1 MAKQLPKVY
10 YGLHFVTGVAQYDS
24 DSDRVYV
31 GEETAKQLDSTFA
44 GKPLYVTHKTVN
56 IERLQEEADGY
67 VVESFYNPHDGKHWA
82 KFVAVSDAA
91 HEAIANGWRLSNAYS
106 IKKSTGG
113 GLCHNV
119 AYQEE
124 VLEGVYNHLA
134 IVQNPRYEE
143 SVIMT
148 PEEFKE
154 YNKGKENELKLLA
167 NSKDNLATKGINF
180 MFKLFQKKEIE
191 NAKELSDTVVLLKNG
206 SEITVEKLIDMANR
220 KNEGD
225 EEEAK
230 KKKELEEKEIEDK
243 KNEAEAKAKEEEDKK
258 NAVEAEE
265 KAKAEA
271 KAKEEEEEAK
281 KAKEMEDK
289 KNEIKNA
296 IDSTIAVLPIDTTM
310 NKVARGRKLYGSNN

>member
-10 YGLHFVTGVAQYDS
+10 YGMHFSRGIAQYDN
-24 DSDRVYV
+24 DKDRVYV
-31 GEETAKQLDSTFA
+31 GEEAAKQLDSTFP

-56 IERLQEEADGY
+56 VEKLQEEADGY

-91 HEAIANGWRLSNAYS
+91 HEAIANGWKLSNAYS
-106 IKKSTGG
+106 IKKSAGG

-124 VLEGVYNHLA
+124 VLEGEYNHLA

-148 PEEFKE
+148 PEQFKD
-154 YNKGKENELKLLA
+154 YNKSKENELKLLA

-191 NAKELSDTVVLLKNG
+191 NSKELGETVVLLKNG
-206 SEITVEKLIDMANR
+206 SEITVEKLIDMANK
-220 KNEGD
+220 KNEAD
-225 EEEAK
+225 EEEEK
-230 KKKELEEKEIEDK
+230 KKKELEEKELEDK
-243 KNEAEAKAKEEEDKK
+243 KNEAEAKAKEEEEKK
-258 NAVEAEE
+258 NAAE
-265 KAKAEA
+265 AEA
-271 KAKEEEEEAK
+271 KAKEEEEAK
-281 KAKEMEDK
+281 KAKEIEDK

-296 IDSTIAVLPIDTTM
+296 IDSTLPVISIETTL
-310 NKVARGRKLYGSNN
+310 NKVARGKKLYGSNN